1 MIPFHYFTLILF
13 LLNTQF
19 ITPIFTMP
27 EKRNFSSLSLSSTN
41 QSLQQQSPLMGVSSN
56 SKKLRRLPHVFSKV
70 LELPFDSDADVVVEE
85 RHDCFKFT
93 VEDDGG
99 IAGVGYS
106 SGVKAH
112 VVEVH
117 PGITKVVIRS
127 RENLS
132 RPIVDELELDVWRF
146 RLPSSARPEL
156 ATAVYA
162 RGGLVVIVPKNGWGE
177 MDRRDGDGKGG
188 FKGNMGNL
196 IIVQ

>member
-1 MIPFHYFTLILF
+1 
-13 LLNTQF
+13 
-19 ITPIFTMP
+19 
-27 EKRNFSSLSLSSTN
+27 
-41 QSLQQQSPLMGVSSN
+41 MGVSSN

-188 FKGNMGNL
+188 FKGNMDEVSKSRCHEDTKSRFTKDEGSRAEGRLLNL
-196 IIVQ
+196 VTAANCRRTVDGVTASRLGD